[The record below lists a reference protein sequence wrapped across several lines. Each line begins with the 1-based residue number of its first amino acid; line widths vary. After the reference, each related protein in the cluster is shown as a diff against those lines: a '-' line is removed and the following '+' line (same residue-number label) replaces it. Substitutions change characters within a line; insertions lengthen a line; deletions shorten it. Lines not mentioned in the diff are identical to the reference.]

1 MLLFMF
7 WVNFVIC
14 TILSQQMN
22 KYVCWKLVWVRMC
35 FILETLLNQDLYCQ
49 PFGGGIAGLDQEVG
63 WEDGS
68 RDGTTRRTIQIYKKD
83 SSFSSVN

>member
-1 MLLFMF
+1 MF

-49 PFGGGIAGLDQEVG
+49 PFGGGIAGLDQEVRWRMEVG
-63 WEDGS
+63 MVLPG
-68 RDGTTRRTIQIYKKD
+68 GQFKYTRRTHHFQV
-83 SSFSSVN
+83 STS